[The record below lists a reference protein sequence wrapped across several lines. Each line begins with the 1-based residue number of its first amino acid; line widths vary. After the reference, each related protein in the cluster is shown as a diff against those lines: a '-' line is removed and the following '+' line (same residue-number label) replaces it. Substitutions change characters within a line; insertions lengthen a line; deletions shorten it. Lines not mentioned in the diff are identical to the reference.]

1 MKKRTVKKLE
11 LHRESLRQLDPQEIR
26 EAAAAAATVA
36 ETCTACS
43 NRCTLGSCGHICP

>member
-1 MKKRTVKKLE
+1 MKRQTVKKLV

-26 EAAAAAATVA
+26 EAIGAAATVVD
-36 ETCTACS
+36 TCTACS